1 MKKVIIDSFFGT
13 LFVFATLLGIREI
26 TQLNAFNAFDPLGKS
41 LGDVELTDIAFSQLR
56 SDPPLDTNIIIVNIG
71 NLDRGGIGE
80 QIHLISQFH
89 PKVIGL
95 DIIFSC
101 TDGLYDSINCPQ
113 YYDTVANNR
122 FARAIRDFKNVVLV
136 KRLAQ
141 TDSLVNAAGD
151 IDIYDSMEHTDVHL
165 RQQAYEGY
173 ANLETEAA
181 HQEDLKSCRRF
192 NPVKTVRG
200 EQHYAFS
207 VMMAMLYDSI
217 KTKRFLEREKESE
230 IINYKGNIVDWHG
243 ASNFAGRYMVLDWDQ
258 ALDTTSFVPEMLRGK
273 IVILGSLGR
282 DLRDT
287 SWDDKFFT
295 PLNKNYAGKSRPD
308 MYGVVVHANIV
319 SMILNEDYVNELA
332 YWQELLIAALFVFLN
347 LMLFYWINAKVP
359 VLFDTL
365 SIFLQL
371 AQVVLLSILMIEFF
385 DWFTFKLNLTTTLAG
400 VALVGTCFE
409 IYNSGIKSF
418 FRWLGSKL
426 LTKRMQGV

>member
-1 MKKVIIDSFFGT
+1 MKKVLVDSFFGT
-13 LFVFATLLGIREI
+13 LFVFATLLGLREI
-26 TQLNAFNAFDPLGKS
+26 TQLNVFNAFDPIGKS
-41 LGDVELTDIAFSQLR
+41 VGDVELTDIAFSQLR
-56 SDPPLDTNIIIVNIG
+56 SEPELDTSIIIVNIG
-71 NLDRGGIGE
+71 PLDRGGIGE
-80 QIHLISQFH
+80 QIRLLSKFN

-101 TDGLYDSINCPQ
+101 GDGLYDSINCPQ
-113 YYDTVANNR
+113 FYDTAANNK
-122 FARAIRDFKNVVLV
+122 FARAIRGFRNVVLV

-141 TDSLVNAAGD
+141 SDSLLKAAGD
-151 IDIYDSMEHTDVHL
+151 IDVYDSMEHTDLHL
-165 RQQAYEGY
+165 RQRAFEGY

-192 NPVKTVRG
+192 NPVMDVKG
-200 EQHYAFS
+200 EKHYAFG
-207 VMMAMLYDSI
+207 VMMAMLYDSV
-217 KTKRFLEREKESE
+217 KTKKFLERKKYSE
-230 IINYKGNIVDWHG
+230 IINYRGNIVDWHG
-243 ASNFAGRYMVLDWDQ
+243 ASNFAGRYMVLDWEQ

-273 IVILGSLGR
+273 IIILGSLGN

-319 SMILNEDYVNELA
+319 SMILNEDYIDELG
-332 YWQELLIAALFVFLN
+332 YWQELLIAASFVFLN
-347 LMLFYWINAKVP
+347 LVLFYWINRKVP

-365 SIFLQL
+365 SIVLQL
-371 AQVVLLSILMIEFF
+371 AQVVLLSFLMIEFF
-385 DWFTFKLNLTTTLAG
+385 EWFDFKLNLTVTLAG